1 MTKPIERVYVV
12 EHNYPNPTK
21 HLFATRDEADSR
33 IVGMAGST
41 VRVFTEEKSWTP
53 AREPPD
59 NGRKVLAVYS
69 RRMTMLPTLIVARF
83 GSEGK
88 WVAEDHDMRVTY
100 LDQGT
105 VIGWREMPVFP
116 EVV

>member
-1 MTKPIERVYVV
+1 MTKPIERVYVCDPI
-12 EHNYPNPTK
+12 HDTSPIITGD
-21 HLFATRDEADSR
+21 RSSADSYH
-33 IVGMAGST
+33 ST
-41 VRVFTEEKSWTP
+41 FGGPPPRVFTEDRPWSP
-53 AREPPD
+53 ARVPPD
-59 NGRKVLAVYS
+59 SGRKVLAAYA
-69 RRMTMLPTLIVARF
+69 RRATMLPTLIVARF

-105 VIGWREMPVFP
+105 VIGWQEMPVFP